1 MDTRRRQRG
10 AMGGIVR
17 FGSGSRLLPTIGVVI
32 VLSMIVVPVSS
43 SATVLEGNLV
53 AVDFEN
59 VELRVFIKFV
69 SEVTGRIFLIDDRV
83 RGQVSVRFANRI
95 PVEGLYEVLESVLE
109 VKGYVAVPAGSIT
122 KIVPLNTAKQRGIE
136 VTGRGSG
143 PQGAYR

>member
-1 MDTRRRQRG
+1 
-10 AMGGIVR
+10 MGGIVR

>member
-17 FGSGSRLLPTIGVVI
+17 FGSGSRLLTTIGVVI

-43 SATVLEGNLV
+43 SAMVLEGNLV

-83 RGQVSVRFANRI
+83 RGQISVRFANRI

>member
-1 MDTRRRQRG
+1 
-10 AMGGIVR
+10 MGGIVR
-17 FGSGSRLLPTIGVVI
+17 FGSGSRLLTTIGVVI

-43 SATVLEGNLV
+43 SAMVLEGNLV

-83 RGQVSVRFANRI
+83 RGQISVRFANRI

>member
-43 SATVLEGNLV
+43 SAMVLEGNLV

-83 RGQVSVRFANRI
+83 RGQISVRFANRI